1 MRKFVIVSAALGCLA
16 VPAAAEDA
24 RTTRIETRPFYGATV
39 TIEEGVRVFR
49 PLPSHDR
56 VIINPGGR
64 TNLNLTT
71 EERRS
76 TSHNYFYGRTGSAA
90 PAEVP
95 PGVGYVPYGPYG
107 THHSGPRGGSHGRG
121 SAGVPAGR

>member
-1 MRKFVIVSAALGCLA
+1 MRKFVIASAALACLT
-16 VPAAAEDA
+16 VPVVAEDA

-64 TNLNLTT
+64 ANLNLTT

-76 TSHNYFYGRTGSAA
+76 TSHNYYYGRSGAAA
-90 PAEVP
+90 PPSDGAADA
-95 PGVGYVPYGPYG
+95 GYVSSGPYGPR
-107 THHSGPRGGSHGRG
+107 HSGSRGAHGAVG
-121 SAGVPAGR
+121 APAGR